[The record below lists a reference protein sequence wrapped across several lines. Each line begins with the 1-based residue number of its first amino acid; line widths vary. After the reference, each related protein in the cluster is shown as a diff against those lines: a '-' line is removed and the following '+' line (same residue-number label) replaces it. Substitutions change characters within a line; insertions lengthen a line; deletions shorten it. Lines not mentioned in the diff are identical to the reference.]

1 MSTEDRL
8 AALEESLQLVIQGV
22 RALNEHRLV
31 LQESFRLM
39 AEQME
44 RLVEHQAE
52 TSSKECGRCM
62 NTKGWWRSRFDKLL
76 HSWSSIRRKLTK

>member
-52 TSSKECGRCM
+52 TDEVVNRILRHLMTQSENG
-62 NTKGWWRSRFDKLL
+62 NQQ
-76 HSWSSIRRKLTK
+76 

>member
-1 MSTEDRL
+1 M
-8 AALEESLQLVIQGV
+8 
-22 RALNEHRLV
+22 

-52 TSSKECGRCM
+52 TDEVVNRILRHLMTQSENG
-62 NTKGWWRSRFDKLL
+62 NQQ
-76 HSWSSIRRKLTK
+76 

>member
-22 RALNEHRLV
+22 RALHEHQRV
-31 LQESFRLM
+31 VEESFR
-39 AEQME
+39 QIIT

-52 TSSKECGRCM
+52 TDEVVNRILRHLMTQSENG
-62 NTKGWWRSRFDKLL
+62 NQQ
-76 HSWSSIRRKLTK
+76 

>member
-44 RLVEHQAE
+44 RLVEQQAE
-52 TSSKECGRCM
+52 TDEVVNRILRHLMTQSENG
-62 NTKGWWRSRFDKLL
+62 NQQ
-76 HSWSSIRRKLTK
+76 